1 MRNQNDKEMAN
12 EDNLIPTNRRSKEE
26 ARELG
31 RKGGIKSGERRREK
45 RAMREL
51 LEIALSTKCVKGD
64 ASNKEEAAA
73 QLAKKMAEGDL
84 KAIEVGLKV
93 LGEYEQK
100 VKLEGDMRSVQV
112 VVNDEDTAAKLTK
125 ILNKE

>member
-1 MRNQNDKEMAN
+1 MAHKNN
-12 EDNLIPTNRRSKEE
+12 EDNLIPTNRRSKDE

-31 RKGGIKSGERRREK
+31 RKGGIASGEARREK

-51 LEIALSTKCVKGD
+51 LEIALAAKRVRGD
-64 ASNKEEAAA
+64 ITNKEESAA

-93 LGEYEQK
+93 IGEYEQK
-100 VKLEGDMRSVQV
+100 VKVEGDMRSVQV
-112 VVNDEDTAAKLTK
+112 IVEDADTARKLTEIIGK
-125 ILNKE
+125 

>member
-1 MRNQNDKEMAN
+1 MAHKNN
-12 EDNLIPTNRRSKEE
+12 EENLIPTNRRSKEE

-31 RKGGIKSGERRREK
+31 RKGGIASGEARREK

-51 LEIALSTKCVKGD
+51 LEIALAAKCARGD
-64 ASNKEEAAA
+64 ITNKEESAA

-93 LGEYEQK
+93 IGEYEQK
-100 VKLEGDMRSVQV
+100 VKVEGDMRSVQV
-112 VVNDEDTAAKLTK
+112 IVEDAETARKLSEIIGK
-125 ILNKE
+125 

>member
-1 MRNQNDKEMAN
+1 MAHKNN
-12 EDNLIPTNRRSKEE
+12 EENLIPFNQRTEE
-26 ARELG
+26 EQRAIATM
-31 RKGGIKSGERRREK
+31 GGIKSGERRREK

-51 LEIALSTKCVKGD
+51 LEIALSKKCVKGD

-84 KAIEVGLKV
+84 RAIEVGLKV

-100 VKLEGDMRSVQV
+100 VKVEGEMKGVQIVVKSDDEAQKLEAVL
-112 VVNDEDTAAKLTK
+112 NDDY
-125 ILNKE
+125 

>member
-1 MRNQNDKEMAN
+1 MNG
-12 EDNLIPTNRRSKEE
+12 EDNLIPFDKRTEEEQRRIATMGGKASGE
-26 ARELG
+26 AR
-31 RKGGIKSGERRREK
+31 RQK

-51 LEIALSTKCVKGD
+51 MREALTFEVANSQGEKKSLEEIGALKIAEKYAKGD
-64 ASNKEEAAA
+64 IKAAEFI
-73 QLAKKMAEGDL
+73 AKL
-84 KAIEVGLKV
+84 

-125 ILNKE
+125 ILNKG

>member
-1 MRNQNDKEMAN
+1 MNN
-12 EDNLIPTNRRSKEE
+12 EDNLIPFDKRTEEEQRAIATMGGKASGE
-26 ARELG
+26 ARR
-31 RKGGIKSGERRREK
+31 RKK
-45 RAMREL
+45 AMREML
-51 LEIALSTKCVKGD
+51 SEALQIVVTNSQGESKTLEEIGAMKVAEKY
-64 ASNKEEAAA
+64 
-73 QLAKKMAEGDL
+73 AKGDL
-84 KAIEVGLKV
+84 KAAEFIARL

>member
-1 MRNQNDKEMAN
+1 MAHKNN
-12 EDNLIPTNRRSKEE
+12 EENLIPTNRRSKEE

-31 RKGGIKSGERRREK
+31 RKGGIASGKARREQ

-51 LEIALSTKCVKGD
+51 LEIALSAKCVKGD

>member
-1 MRNQNDKEMAN
+1 MAHKNN
-12 EDNLIPTNRRSKEE
+12 EENLIPFNQRTEE
-26 ARELG
+26 EQRAIATM
-31 RKGGIKSGERRREK
+31 GGIKSGERRREK

-84 KAIEVGLKV
+84 EAMKVGLKV

-100 VKLEGDMRSVQV
+100 VKLEGEMKGVQIV
-112 VVNDEDTAAKLTK
+112 VKSDDEAQKLEAVLNDDY
-125 ILNKE
+125 

>member
-1 MRNQNDKEMAN
+1 MAN

-51 LEIALSTKCVKGD
+51 LAIALEKKCIRGD
-64 ASNKEEAAA
+64 ITNKEESAA

-84 KAIEVGLKV
+84 KAIEVGLKL

>member
-1 MRNQNDKEMAN
+1 MAHKNN
-12 EDNLIPTNRRSKEE
+12 EENLIPFNQRTEE
-26 ARELG
+26 EQRAIATM
-31 RKGGIKSGERRREK
+31 GGIASGKARREQ

-51 LEIALSTKCVKGD
+51 LEIALSAKCVKGD

-100 VKLEGDMRSVQV
+100 VKVEGEMKGVQIVVKSDDEAQKLEAVL
-112 VVNDEDTAAKLTK
+112 NDDY
-125 ILNKE
+125 

>member
-1 MRNQNDKEMAN
+1 MAHKNNKE
-12 EDNLIPTNRRSKEE
+12 NLIPTNRRSKEE

-31 RKGGIKSGERRREK
+31 RKGGIASGEARREK

-51 LEIALSTKCVKGD
+51 LEMALEKKCVKGD
-64 ASNKEEAAA
+64 ITNKEESAA

-100 VKLEGDMRSVQV
+100 VKVEGDMRSVQV
-112 VVNDEDTAAKLTK
+112 IVEDTDTARKLTEIIGK
-125 ILNKE
+125 

>member
-1 MRNQNDKEMAN
+1 MAHKNN
-12 EDNLIPTNRRSKEE
+12 EENLIPFNQRTEE
-26 ARELG
+26 EQRAIATM
-31 RKGGIKSGERRREK
+31 GGIKSGERRREK

-51 LEIALSTKCVKGD
+51 LEIALSTKCVRGD
-64 ASNKEEAAA
+64 VSNKEEAAA

-84 KAIEVGLKV
+84 RAIEVGLKV

>member
-1 MRNQNDKEMAN
+1 MAHKNN
-12 EDNLIPTNRRSKEE
+12 EENLIPTNRRSKEE

-31 RKGGIKSGERRREK
+31 RKGGIRSGEARRKK

-51 LEIALSTKCVKGD
+51 LEMALEKKCVKGD
-64 ASNKEEAAA
+64 ITNKEESAA

-100 VKLEGDMRSVQV
+100 VKVEGEMKGVQIVVKSDDEAQKLEAVL
-112 VVNDEDTAAKLTK
+112 NDDY
-125 ILNKE
+125 